1 MTILYMIMYSSA
13 LTAFFSSENPLC
25 GRKFYTSESGEGGII
40 YLNDYNNSM
49 ECNYEIETRPLFTIS
64 LLISK
69 MDIELSAG
77 CQFDAL
83 SVSVTEN
90 SDVNSRKIY
99 KCCIFF
105 LFFFFCIFFFVW
117 CITNI
122 MSE

>member
-1 MTILYMIMYSSA
+1 MMTISYMIA
-13 LTAFFSSENPLC
+13 LTAFFSSSSENPLC

-105 LFFFFCIFFFVW
+105 LLFFLFLFFFLFFFC
-117 CITNI
+117 
-122 MSE
+122 MMHY

>member
-1 MTILYMIMYSSA
+1 MTISYIYGACISFNSL
-13 LTAFFSSENPLC
+13 FSSENPLC

-83 SVSVTEN
+83 SVSMTEILGKFTN
-90 SDVNSRKIY
+90 AAS
-99 KCCIFF
+99 FF
-105 LFFFFCIFFFVW
+105 LYDALLIG
-117 CITNI
+117 
-122 MSE
+122 

>member
-83 SVSVTEN
+83 SVSMTEILGKFTN
-90 SDVNSRKIY
+90 AA
-99 KCCIFF
+99 
-105 LFFFFCIFFFVW
+105 FFFFCMMHF
-117 CITNI
+117 
-122 MSE
+122 